1 MTSPIHLERQASQHV
16 ARLQA
21 EAQAIRSARE
31 SRTRLASRIAG
42 TLRTWA
48 ERLDGAH
55 PTNAD
60 RHAHRQPSQSANAAR
75 LTH

>member
-16 ARLQA
+16 AKLQA

-55 PTNAD
+55 ATHD
-60 RHAHRQPSQSANAAR
+60 RHAHRQPSQSTNAAR
-75 LTH
+75 LTQ

>member
-16 ARLQA
+16 ANLHA
-21 EAQAIRSARE
+21 EAQAIRNARE

-42 TLRTWA
+42 TLRSWA
-48 ERLDGAH
+48 ERLDAAH
-55 PTNAD
+55 ATHD
-60 RHAHRQPSQSANAAR
+60 RQAQHQPSQRANAAR